1 MQKRGSDFS
10 LLIFWSKI
18 ESKVAYYV
26 LFYRPW
32 SFKAKIWAAPCYL
45 FAEKVVR
52 PFEQVTDKQKER
64 KRLKKNKSSHSEIK
78 SLIFQKK
85 YNNFICFVV
94 EICKYRQLFVKQN
107 RFFQKGEKDKRLV
120 HAPVSIYSPLQFKQ
134 PRFANI

>member
-1 MQKRGSDFS
+1 MRKFELLYVDKFFEYVLKRKSSSEDLLPVKVCIDITSYSYCAVNIKNCKKGKRIFQ
-10 LLIFWSKI
+10 LIFWSKI

-78 SLIFQKK
+78 SLILQKK
-85 YNNFICFVV
+85 Y
-94 EICKYRQLFVKQN
+94 YT
-107 RFFQKGEKDKRLV
+107 
-120 HAPVSIYSPLQFKQ
+120 
-134 PRFANI
+134 